1 MRSGWVRERQQQ
13 RWMVVVGATIID
25 PRFGGG
31 CCCGCIVAI
40 GNMQKDM
47 LYSASIDSHVSVIP
61 GVILLST
68 HHGQVI
74 TVVIVV

>member
-1 MRSGWVRERQQQ
+1 
-13 RWMVVVGATIID
+13 
-25 PRFGGG
+25 
-31 CCCGCIVAI
+31 
-40 GNMQKDM
+40 MQKDM

>member
-1 MRSGWVRERQQQ
+1 M
-13 RWMVVVGATIID
+13 VGATIID

-31 CCCGCIVAI
+31 CCCCGCMVAI